1 MSTGLTEEEMRQAL
15 FGSSTPPAPK
25 PPAPEP
31 EIVIVPPAKPKA
43 ASKPRAKPLSPK
55 LRVTMNVTKE
65 FEGAL
70 EVFVYDANTLST
82 LTAELDAKNE
92 AKKKKYKY
100 FEVVSIKPI
109 G

>member
-15 FGSSTPPAPK
+15 FGSSTPPAPQV
-25 PPAPEP
+25 PEP
-31 EIVIVPPAKPKA
+31 EVEIVIPKAKTEAKPR
-43 ASKPRAKPLSPK
+43 PRAKPLSPK

>member
-15 FGSSTPPAPK
+15 FGSSTPPAPQVSI
-25 PPAPEP
+25 PEV
-31 EIVIVPPAKPKA
+31 EIVLPKA
-43 ASKPRAKPLSPK
+43 DTKPRPPRAKPLSPK

-100 FEVVSIKPI
+100 FEVVSIKPV

>member
-15 FGSSTPPAPK
+15 FGSSTPPAPQVTV
-25 PPAPEP
+25 PEV
-31 EIVIVPPAKPKA
+31 EIVIAKPKA
-43 ASKPRAKPLSPK
+43 EAKPRAKALSPK

-65 FEGAL
+65 FEGEL